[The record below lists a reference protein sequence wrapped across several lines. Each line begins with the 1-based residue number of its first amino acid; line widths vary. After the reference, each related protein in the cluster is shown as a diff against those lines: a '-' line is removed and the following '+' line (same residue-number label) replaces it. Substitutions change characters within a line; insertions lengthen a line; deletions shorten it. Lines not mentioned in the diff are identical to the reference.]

1 MKADTILKSIR
12 LSDIT
17 HWLTQS
23 AQILTATAVL
33 AVSGSSAI
41 AEDGLTET
49 VTIRN
54 DGDQTYYEFRINGE
68 LVEIKVVPKVG
79 PSYYLVPASDL
90 SGDFVRKDNPDILVP
105 KWVIFRW

>member
-1 MKADTILKSIR
+1 MKARTILKTTRIS
-12 LSDIT
+12 
-17 HWLTQS
+17 WLVHQARMLTVS
-23 AQILTATAVL
+23 ALL
-33 AVSGSSAI
+33 ALCGSHAI

-54 DGDQTYYEFRINGE
+54 DGDQTFYEFRINGE

-79 PSYYLVPASDL
+79 PSYYLVPSSDL
-90 SGDFVRKDNPDILVP
+90 SGDFVRKDNPDIVVP